1 MTVEEEGRR
10 AWGHGAGVYG
20 SGGGRHVGG
29 CGGEHMAWDGTQGT
43 CGVVVRRWRYA
54 LLGTLLHT
62 HTLTHT
68 DIGHDTVWYVH
79 TVERGLSVAGT
90 HSGAWG
96 GRWCTWTHAL
106 AVSVVGAWVV
116 RTTHRHT
123 DRLFQGACGQCIY
136 M

>member
-1 MTVEEEGRR
+1 
-10 AWGHGAGVYG
+10 
-20 SGGGRHVGG
+20 
-29 CGGEHMAWDGTQGT
+29 MAWDGTQGT

-90 HSGAWG
+90 QWSV
-96 GRWCTWTHAL
+96 GR
-106 AVSVVGAWVV
+106 AVVHMDARCGSFQWLEHGLYA
-116 RTTHRHT
+116 RHT
-123 DRLFQGACGQCIY
+123 DTQTDCFKAHVDSIY
-136 M
+136 L